1 MAERP
6 VEVIKKLEEAA
17 SEMIFVEHCSKEKKS
32 EPSSA
37 TNSEVMEELRREERL
52 LEKLIRERIQ
62 VYSSSSSSS
71 SYSIMSS
78 LTCIRCSGF
87 RARLLIVMRGG
98 KS

>member
-6 VEVIKKLEEAA
+6 VEVIEKLEEAA
-17 SEMIFVEHCSKEKKS
+17 SEMISVEHCSKEKKS
-32 EPSSA
+32 ESSSA

-62 VYSSSSSSS
+62 VYSSSSYSSS
-71 SYSIMSS
+71 CSIMSS
-78 LTCIRCSGF
+78 LTCIRCFVF